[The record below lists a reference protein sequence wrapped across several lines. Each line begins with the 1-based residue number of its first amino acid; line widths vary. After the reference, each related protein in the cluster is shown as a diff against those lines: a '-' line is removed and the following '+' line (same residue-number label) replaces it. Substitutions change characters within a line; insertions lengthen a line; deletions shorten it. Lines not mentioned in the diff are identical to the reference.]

1 MPYDGR
7 LTGTLR
13 RAARKTQHA
22 ERYDVIMVKNNV
34 IMT

>member
-22 ERYDVIMVKNNV
+22 ERYDVIENL
-34 IMT
+34 